1 MQLFAG
7 VTLPI
12 VNQVMALLWILF
24 GVYTTIMAFLF
35 VFSLYLPDYLSYG
48 VTTRDCLVLHG
59 NSSWTAW
66 TALVINSWEFGI
78 DRVIRHPQFATGEHV
93 IVYFPQRGTFHR
105 VCVIR
110 FDPATQTY
118 DVNHHR
124 FGRTT
129 LSVTFVVASSSV
141 RGWV

>member
-48 VTTRDCLVLHG
+48 ITTRDRLVLHRNG
-59 NSSWTAW
+59 S
-66 TALVINSWEFGI
+66 
-78 DRVIRHPQFATGEHV
+78 
-93 IVYFPQRGTFHR
+93 
-105 VCVIR
+105 
-110 FDPATQTY
+110 
-118 DVNHHR
+118 
-124 FGRTT
+124 
-129 LSVTFVVASSSV
+129 
-141 RGWV
+141 